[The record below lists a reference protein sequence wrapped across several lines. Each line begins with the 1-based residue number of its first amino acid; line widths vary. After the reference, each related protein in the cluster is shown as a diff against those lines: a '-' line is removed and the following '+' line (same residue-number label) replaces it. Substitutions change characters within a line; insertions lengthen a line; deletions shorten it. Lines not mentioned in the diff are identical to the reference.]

1 MLENWT
7 FWKIA
12 LDFPG
17 GDALNSVAYELYDLL
32 DLLRS
37 IGSVYVDCTEALLT
51 CDSLTPS
58 LLIQIHTAN
67 MVSSEYET
75 KLLLILVSLKT
86 KYNKYFTL
94 LQFVDGDKV
103 TEIWNTLYLLN
114 SWRGTRWRHMG
125 HGIWDFCSVLL
136 LHKPYRRAYH
146 SCWFPV
152 NDHSSWDLARA
163 HLCYLLKKSHGE
175 WENLV

>member
-1 MLENWT
+1 
-7 FWKIA
+7 
-12 LDFPG
+12 
-17 GDALNSVAYELYDLL
+17 
-32 DLLRS
+32 
-37 IGSVYVDCTEALLT
+37 VDCTEALLT

-114 SWRGTRWRHMG
+114 S
-125 HGIWDFCSVLL
+125 
-136 LHKPYRRAYH
+136 
-146 SCWFPV
+146 
-152 NDHSSWDLARA
+152 
-163 HLCYLLKKSHGE
+163 
-175 WENLV
+175 